1 MTDFSE
7 QTKQSAREIVNYW
20 VSNVSLEKIIFVTH
34 NGIYKKF
41 VTQKG
46 LYLELCRAIE
56 NDKEFDI
63 VEER

>member
-7 QTKQSAREIVNYW
+7 QTKNSAREIVNYW
-20 VSNVSLEKIIFVTH
+20 LSNVSLEKIRFVTH

-41 VTQKG
+41 GTRNG
-46 LYLELCRAIE
+46 LYLQLCRAIE

-63 VEER
+63 VEVR